1 VDFNGE
7 AFSSFESAPKGGE
20 MVVRRFQERRGEL
33 DRVAWHASAS
43 SGGAT
48 WLRCGYDDRGRKM
61 LGERA
66 GNGPKAEWAGAL
78 MGRVKKN
85 KKKRKMET
93 RLGCKV
99 Y

>member
-43 SGGAT
+43 TSGAT
-48 WLRCGYDDRGRKM
+48 WLRCGYDD
-61 LGERA
+61 
-66 GNGPKAEWAGAL
+66 
-78 MGRVKKN
+78 
-85 KKKRKMET
+85 
-93 RLGCKV
+93 
-99 Y
+99 

>member
-1 VDFNGE
+1 VAFIGLWQLAEVAEEGRRRWPVGFNGE

-48 WLRCGYDDRGRKM
+48 WLRCGYDD
-61 LGERA
+61 
-66 GNGPKAEWAGAL
+66 
-78 MGRVKKN
+78 
-85 KKKRKMET
+85 
-93 RLGCKV
+93 
-99 Y
+99 